1 MLMGKFGIPIDD
13 VMPCVGI
20 SRLVMKCNDDAYR
33 RASSALNSLK
43 PGSVIR
49 NRDAMITIAKRYIR
63 VMGMIFI
70 EYCFV

>member
-33 RASSALNSLK
+33 RASSALNSLR
-43 PGSVIR
+43 PGNVMR
-49 NRDAMITIAKRYIR
+49 NRDAMIIIATRYSR
-63 VMGMIFI
+63 VIGIIFI